1 MIWLSARCHTQGD
14 VNALYSPYSMGTA
27 DTEPTA
33 RRCKWPLKG
42 PAPVAD
48 STTLLESF
56 PGSSLEHL
64 SALVSCPQFKVTGQ
78 QQLQVVDRQKRAE
91 NCGGCTPPPEN
102 SAIDSSQCQQTV
114 GSSSKSLSSCIASGH
129 HLPDRLL
136 RTAGQPHPKTL
147 RSHPGCTAALSSNE
161 I

>member
-33 RRCKWPLKG
+33 RRCKWPLKA

-64 SALVSCPQFKVTGQ
+64 GALVSCPQFKVTGQ

-102 SAIDSSQCQQTV
+102 SAIDSAIRDEALANVSKQLARRASLFRHATPRSPSA
-114 GSSSKSLSSCIASGH
+114 GSSPKNCRPTSSKKH
-129 HLPDRLL
+129 
-136 RTAGQPHPKTL
+136 
-147 RSHPGCTAALSSNE
+147 
-161 I
+161 